1 VHSICITGFSAAAR
15 FVSVGTPTCSA
26 HRPYETTTSTSHL
39 LRNDDGDIQDRHQ
52 AAARD
57 EGLGEGE
64 GREEG
69 GGGWGS
75 PGSKE
80 PNTTAAQQNSQT
92 PPVRQP
98 MLHPQAFPPSPTPP
112 SLWNGREWT
121 RAQCRPVL
129 SSPGFQHLDEEGWGG
144 GAHPVGEKE
153 GQSAAPPHIFP
164 GHTPTSLRSPSATR
178 EAAYQPPRP
187 RTEAAAPAR
196 AHARHAR
203 TQQAAHFIWAP
214 PSTPSRNE
222 WRRTR
227 ARSG

>member
-1 VHSICITGFSAAAR
+1 MHSICITGFSAAAR
-15 FVSVGTPTCSA
+15 FVSVGTPTSA
-26 HRPYETTTSTSHL
+26 HRTCETTTSTSHL

-69 GGGWGS
+69 GGGPGLAGFQGTQHHSSTAEQPDTPGS
-75 PGSKE
+75 PAHAS
-80 PNTTAAQQNSQT
+80 
-92 PPVRQP
+92 
-98 MLHPQAFPPSPTPP
+98 PP
-112 SLWNGREWT
+112 SLPSISHTPVFVEWT
-121 RAQCRPVL
+121 GMDESAM
-129 SSPGFQHLDEEGWGG
+129 SSPAELSRVPTPRRGGVGG
-144 GAHPVGEKE
+144 GAKE
-153 GQSAAPPHIFP
+153 GQSAFPPAPPHIFP
-164 GHTPTSLRSPSATR
+164 GHTPTPHRSPSATR